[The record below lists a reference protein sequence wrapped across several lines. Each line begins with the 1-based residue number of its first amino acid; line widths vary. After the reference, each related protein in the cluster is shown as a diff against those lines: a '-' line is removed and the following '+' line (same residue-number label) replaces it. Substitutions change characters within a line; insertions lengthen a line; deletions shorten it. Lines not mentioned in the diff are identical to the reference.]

1 MSYLPYQFTL
11 KAADQN
17 GEAVT
22 EMLFWDGPD
31 TGLASYKDPG
41 ESVVFENCGCC
52 FADLIPMVRCIIST
66 NNTLLFT
73 SVNLWNFFINQ
84 NLKLLWRN

>member
-11 KAADQN
+11 KSADQN

-31 TGLASYKDPG
+31 TGLASYKDVRIR
-41 ESVVFENCGCC
+41 SV
-52 FADLIPMVRCIIST
+52 CI
-66 NNTLLFT
+66 
-73 SVNLWNFFINQ
+73 
-84 NLKLLWRN
+84 